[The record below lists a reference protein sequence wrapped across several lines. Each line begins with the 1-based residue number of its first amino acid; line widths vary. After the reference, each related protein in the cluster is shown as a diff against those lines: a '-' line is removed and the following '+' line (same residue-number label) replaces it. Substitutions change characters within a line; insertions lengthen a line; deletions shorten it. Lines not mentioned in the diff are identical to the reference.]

1 MDLLFHTAVDMG
13 SRSGVQS
20 ARGWSRGS
28 KMAFPPGPVPCW
40 PSRKGALSWA
50 PARRSQPGCI
60 PVRQVFSNIAE
71 ATWLF
76 SPAPDVTGHPS
87 HWTPLGEAVPKPLDS
102 KGRPWA
108 VPPDERNMEES
119 GADLRAVMG
128 PLLFVLPFVKKVIP
142 L

>member
-1 MDLLFHTAVDMG
+1 MVFSPREAGLEGLRWLFPQ
-13 SRSGVQS
+13 VQGLVGL
-20 ARGWSRGS
+20 AG
-28 KMAFPPGPVPCW
+28 
-40 PSRKGALSWA
+40 KGALSWA

-76 SPAPDVTGHPS
+76 SPGPDVTGHHS
-87 HWTPLGEAVPKPLDS
+87 HCTPLGEAVPKPLDS

>member
-1 MDLLFHTAVDMG
+1 
-13 SRSGVQS
+13 
-20 ARGWSRGS
+20 
-28 KMAFPPGPVPCW
+28 MAFLT
-40 PSRKGALSWA
+40 R
-50 PARRSQPGCI
+50 PGCHRASL
-60 PVRQVFSNIAE
+60 PLYTTGGS
-71 ATWLF
+71 
-76 SPAPDVTGHPS
+76 SPET
-87 HWTPLGEAVPKPLDS
+87 LDS